1 MTQYCRYCSNMICGD
16 ENYCTEHKECY
27 TDKQICR
34 PNKCKDFDLNPID
47 ALGINDKGYKPRKF
61 KPKDNSFEQLRLE

>member
-1 MTQYCRYCSNMICGD
+1 MVCGD
-16 ENYCTEHKECY
+16 SNYCTEHKECY

-47 ALGINDKGYKPRKF
+47 ALGVNLKGYKPRET
-61 KPKDNSFEQLRLE
+61 KPKDNDFEQLRLE